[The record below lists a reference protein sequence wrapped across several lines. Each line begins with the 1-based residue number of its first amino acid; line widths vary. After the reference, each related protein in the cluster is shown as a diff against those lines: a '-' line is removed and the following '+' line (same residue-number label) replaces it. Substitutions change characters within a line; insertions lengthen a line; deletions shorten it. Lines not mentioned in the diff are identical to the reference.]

1 MDSRNT
7 LLFDSLSKTEQ
18 KTPRQILEEVYTAL
32 EERGYNPIDQIVGY
46 LTSGDP
52 SYITS
57 HNNARNLI
65 LKIDRDELLEEIL
78 VNYLDLGKK

>member
-1 MDSRNT
+1 MSKDT
-7 LLFDSLSKTEQ
+7 IAFDGIKDY
-18 KTPRQILEEVYTAL
+18 PLEKKEAL
-32 EERGYNPIDQIVGY
+32 IAIYNALTERGYNPVDQIVGY

-57 HNNARNLI
+57 HNNARNMI

-78 VNYLDLGKK
+78 MNYIGIEKK

>member
-46 LTSGDP
+46 LLSGDP

-57 HNNARNLI
+57 HNNARNI
-65 LKIDRDELLEEIL
+65 IRQIDRDDLAEEI
-78 VNYLDLGKK
+78 VRNFLDK